1 MNVFDEANNKL
12 VITFLN
18 NDKLQKDQPK
28 NVKN

>member
-1 MNVFDEANNKL
+1 MNVFDETNNKL
-12 VITFLN
+12 VITSLN